1 MEAKINSIDQNF
13 KIEFETKIPNLIKS
27 TLKYYGFEEINNNKN
42 NSSFIGNIHKVKF
55 TDTLNF
61 LKKNNYSINHCLITS
76 KYLSKIDFEKENF
89 EKKISLLSTI
99 KKTHKSKDYKD
110 FVKKITFLNREL
122 KEHQLKSLYHLF
134 NAKSAANFS
143 VPGSGKTSVI
153 LAYFEMLKLQKK
165 VDAIF
170 VIGPKSCYHSW
181 STEFKINL
189 NRDPNLQILGPNRKE
204 RHGVYRR
211 KIESE
216 LFTAHFQTIKNDIE
230 HLKKFFSYNKFLLV
244 IDEAHNIKKIDGI
257 WSNSIINL
265 SLSSEYKAIL
275 TGTPLPNNLKDVY
288 NYLDF
293 LYGDNKIIT
302 SKEKAK
308 IEILL
313 ENKKRKEAAIFLR
326 VKIDPFYIRVT
337 KPELN
342 LSKPI
347 FNNPKIIKMNPIEKK
362 IYDAI
367 VTKIR
372 YYGKINFFD
381 NIDTIEK
388 ICKARIIRLKQASSY
403 IKNLSRAFHE
413 EITDDDIQLS
423 HDENIKNLINNYD
436 KFEKPAKL
444 VELLKMVHDL
454 TNNNKKIIIWST
466 HLMTIDLILKELK
479 DQKINVKKI
488 VGKTELDD
496 RENIKNEF
504 NDPNSLLQVI
514 VALPQACSES
524 ISLHKACHNAIYY
537 DINYNAAEFLQSLDR
552 IHRVGGSEK
561 NSVQYDFLHY
571 QDTVDIKVYERVFQ
585 KANRQMQIIEE
596 DNLTFD
602 LDDEEQN
609 WEELYK
615 DLNL

>member
-1 MEAKINSIDQNF
+1 LEAKINSIDQNF

-602 LDDEEQN
+602 LDDDEQN

>member
-216 LFTAHFQTIKNDIE
+216 LFTAHFQTIK
-230 HLKKFFSYNKFLLV
+230 K
-244 IDEAHNIKKIDGI
+244 
-257 WSNSIINL
+257 
-265 SLSSEYKAIL
+265 
-275 TGTPLPNNLKDVY
+275 
-288 NYLDF
+288 
-293 LYGDNKIIT
+293 
-302 SKEKAK
+302 
-308 IEILL
+308 
-313 ENKKRKEAAIFLR
+313 
-326 VKIDPFYIRVT
+326 
-337 KPELN
+337 
-342 LSKPI
+342 
-347 FNNPKIIKMNPIEKK
+347 
-362 IYDAI
+362 
-367 VTKIR
+367 
-372 YYGKINFFD
+372 
-381 NIDTIEK
+381 
-388 ICKARIIRLKQASSY
+388 
-403 IKNLSRAFHE
+403 
-413 EITDDDIQLS
+413 
-423 HDENIKNLINNYD
+423 
-436 KFEKPAKL
+436 
-444 VELLKMVHDL
+444 
-454 TNNNKKIIIWST
+454 
-466 HLMTIDLILKELK
+466 
-479 DQKINVKKI
+479 
-488 VGKTELDD
+488 
-496 RENIKNEF
+496 
-504 NDPNSLLQVI
+504 
-514 VALPQACSES
+514 
-524 ISLHKACHNAIYY
+524 
-537 DINYNAAEFLQSLDR
+537 
-552 IHRVGGSEK
+552 
-561 NSVQYDFLHY
+561 
-571 QDTVDIKVYERVFQ
+571 
-585 KANRQMQIIEE
+585 
-596 DNLTFD
+596 
-602 LDDEEQN
+602 
-609 WEELYK
+609 
-615 DLNL
+615 

>member
-1 MEAKINSIDQNF
+1 M
-13 KIEFETKIPNLIKS
+13 
-27 TLKYYGFEEINNNKN
+27 
-42 NSSFIGNIHKVKF
+42 
-55 TDTLNF
+55 
-61 LKKNNYSINHCLITS
+61 
-76 KYLSKIDFEKENF
+76 
-89 EKKISLLSTI
+89 
-99 KKTHKSKDYKD
+99 
-110 FVKKITFLNREL
+110 
-122 KEHQLKSLYHLF
+122 
-134 NAKSAANFS
+134 
-143 VPGSGKTSVI
+143 
-153 LAYFEMLKLQKK
+153 
-165 VDAIF
+165 
-170 VIGPKSCYHSW
+170 
-181 STEFKINL
+181 
-189 NRDPNLQILGPNRKE
+189 
-204 RHGVYRR
+204 
-211 KIESE
+211 
-216 LFTAHFQTIKNDIE
+216 
-230 HLKKFFSYNKFLLV
+230 
-244 IDEAHNIKKIDGI
+244 
-257 WSNSIINL
+257 
-265 SLSSEYKAIL
+265 
-275 TGTPLPNNLKDVY
+275 
-288 NYLDF
+288 DF